1 MPFICL
7 STFSTV
13 KARRDDAAR
22 FAQAQSLRQLG
33 ELHRE
38 QFQARDVVLRLG
50 LASHLVHL
58 HHEVRQRALHALHLV
73 DREVVML
80 NGSPSAWIC
89 R

>member
-1 MPFICL
+1 LSSFSLKVTYSGCCSGAPAIMPFICL

-38 QFQARDVVLRLG
+38 QFQARDVG
-50 LASHLVHL
+50 SAS
-58 HHEVRQRALHALHLV
+58 A
-73 DREVVML
+73 
-80 NGSPSAWIC
+80 
-89 R
+89 